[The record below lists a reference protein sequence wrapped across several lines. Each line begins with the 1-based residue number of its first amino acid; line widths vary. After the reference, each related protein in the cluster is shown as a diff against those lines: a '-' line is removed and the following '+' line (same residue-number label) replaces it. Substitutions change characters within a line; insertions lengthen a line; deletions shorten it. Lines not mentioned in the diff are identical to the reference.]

1 MRRPFVFSIQIF
13 VLFLF
18 VFSGIASTD
27 SGPIFTHG
35 VASGDASP
43 YGAVLWVRTDQEA
56 LVKAEVSTSP
66 DFDNLVFKET
76 MLSSAENDFTV
87 KVRAE
92 PLEPDQLYYFR
103 WRHGNRVSETGVFR
117 TAPEPAASAG
127 VRFAF
132 TGDSDG
138 TKVNGA
144 PFYNQFETLEAARSE
159 TLDFFIYLGDTIY
172 SDSGLRSTG
181 PASSLADYRQ
191 TYREN
196 REVQALRDLMSAN
209 SVFALWDDH
218 EVRNDFDGQT
228 VDASLY
234 ANGRQAFFEY
244 MPNEELQTIQDPAC
258 AGAPQFR
265 VVHWG
270 KDVDLIFLDERSC
283 RSADVTPA
291 CSFSPTIVDLAPTLP
306 APYRVAFGLPA
317 SPPPGCLAAI
327 FDPARTM
334 LGSVQKQLFKAALL
348 ESDAKFKFVIN
359 PLPIQQFYALPYDRW
374 EGYGAERNEILN
386 FIRSNGISNV
396 IFLTTDTHAT
406 LVNEVFVD
414 RFADPAPIAQEFVT
428 GPIATNTMEKQILAQ
443 YPTMLAAFHAALS
456 ITGVDCRHLNKYSYG
471 LVEVDSANGTATI
484 KIKDDTGAVIID
496 QLNPAVQCMWTS
508 AP

>member
-1 MRRPFVFSIQIF
+1 MRRSFVLSIQLL
-13 VLFLF
+13 VLFLLF
-18 VFSGIASTD
+18 FSGIASTE

-35 VASGDASP
+35 VASGDVTP
-43 YGAVLWVRTDQEA
+43 YSVVLWVRTDQEA
-56 LVKAEVSTSP
+56 LVKAEVSASP

-76 MLSSAENDFTV
+76 IRSSVEDDYTV

-92 PLEPDQLYYFR
+92 PLEPDQQYFFR
-103 WRHGNRVSETGVFR
+103 WRHGNRISETGSFR

-144 PFYNQFETLEAARSE
+144 PFYNQFETLDAARAE
-159 TLDFFIYLGDTIY
+159 MLDFFIYLGDTIY

-181 PASSLADYRQ
+181 PASSLEEYRQ

-196 REVQALRDLMSAN
+196 REIQALRDLMSAN
-209 SVFALWDDH
+209 SVFAAWDDH

-228 VDASLY
+228 VDPSLY

-244 MPNEELQTIQDPAC
+244 MPNEEITTIQDPAC

-265 VVHWG
+265 VVRWG
-270 KDVDLIFLDERSC
+270 KDIDLIFLDERSC

-291 CSFSPTIVDLAPTLP
+291 CSFSPTAADLAPTLP
-306 APYRVAFGLPA
+306 SAYRIAFGLPA
-317 SPPPGCLAAI
+317 APPAGCLAAI

-334 LGSVQKQLFKAALL
+334 LGSVQKQIFKTALL
-348 ESDAKFKFVIN
+348 ESQAKVKFVISQ
-359 PLPIQQFYALPYDRW
+359 LPIQQFYALPYDRW

-386 FIRSNGISNV
+386 FVRSNGISNV
-396 IFLTTDTHAT
+396 IFLTTDTHAN
-406 LVNEVFVD
+406 LINEVFID
-414 RFADPAPIAQEFVT
+414 RFADPTSIAQEFVA
-428 GPIATNTMEKQILAQ
+428 GPIATNTLEKQILAQ
-443 YPTMLAAFHAALS
+443 YPTLLGAFHAVLN
-456 ITGVDCRHLNKYSYG
+456 ITGVDCRHLDKYSYG
-471 LVEVDSANGTATI
+471 LVEVDAETGQVSI
-484 KIKDDTGAVIID
+484 QIKDETGAVVTD
-496 QLNPAVQCMWTS
+496 QLNPAIQCSWTS